1 MRRGDHASVPNVT
14 TDCRGHPRSVNWV
27 TQGQGMG
34 DEYDYTKQLLDQLA
48 EAQDLAGL
56 GVWEWDVRTNTVA
69 WSRKL
74 YEIYGLDPD
83 SFGASFEGYLER
95 VHPDDCERVKATVLQ
110 ALEARDPML
119 FDERIVRPTG
129 EIRYLTS
136 VGRVEV
142 DTRGEPVCMKGTCM
156 DVTDRV
162 LLARRTAELE
172 AANRDLEAFAATVTH
187 DLRQPLRACAGF
199 ADILL
204 DEYLDKLDPEV
215 RDYLQRILAS
225 SRRMHEIVD
234 GLEVLT
240 RIARAEPRREHID
253 LAELAREIE
262 TSLRSGDPGRAVR
275 FSIPQSLPAVA
286 DPKLMHVA
294 LSNLLGNAWKFTA
307 NTAAPHVQFL
317 TESGSDGRVYLV
329 RDNGAGFDMAYGD
342 KLFRPFQRLH
352 AASEFPGTGIGLAT
366 VQRVVERH
374 GGRVWA
380 EGSVGTGAT
389 VYFTIPSP
397 GKGGRP

>member
-119 FDERIVRPTG
+119 FDERVVRPTG

-294 LSNLLGNAWKFTA
+294 LSNLLGNAWKFTRDRVEA
-307 NTAAPHVQFL
+307 VI
-317 TESGSDGRVYLV
+317 GVGRQEDAYYV
-329 RDNGAGFDMAYGD
+329 RDNGRGFDPAYAD
-342 KLFRPFQRLH
+342 QLFVQFRRLH
-352 AASEFPGTGIGLAT
+352 GDIEGTGIGLTT
-366 VQRVVERH
+366 VRRIVEHH

-380 EGSVGTGAT
+380 EGEEGNGAAF
-389 VYFTIPSP
+389 YFTLPP
-397 GKGGRP
+397 ERTHADE

>member
-1 MRRGDHASVPNVT
+1 
-14 TDCRGHPRSVNWV
+14 
-27 TQGQGMG
+27 MG
-34 DEYDYTKQLLDQLA
+34 DEDDYTKQLLDQLA

-83 SFGASFEGYLER
+83 TFGASFEGYLER

-119 FDERIVRPTG
+119 VDERIVRPTG

-142 DTRGEPVCMKGTCM
+142 DARGEPVCMKGTCM

-204 DEYLDKLDPEV
+204 DEYLEQLDPNV

-262 TSLRSGDPGRAVR
+262 TSLRAGDPGRAVR

-286 DPKLMHVA
+286 DPKLMHIA
-294 LSNLLGNAWKFTA
+294 LSNLLGNAWKFTRDRA
-307 NTAAPHVQFL
+307 EAIIEV
-317 TESGSDGRVYLV
+317 GRQEDAYYV
-329 RDNGAGFDMAYGD
+329 RDNGRGFDPAYAD
-342 KLFRPFQRLH
+342 QLFVQFRRLH
-352 AASEFPGTGIGLAT
+352 GDIEGTGIGLTT
-366 VQRVVERH
+366 VRRIVEHH

-380 EGSVGTGAT
+380 EGEEGNGAAF
-389 VYFTIPSP
+389 YFTLPP
-397 GKGGRP
+397 ERTHADE

>member
-83 SFGASFEGYLER
+83 TFGASFEGYLER

-119 FDERIVRPTG
+119 FDERVVRPTG

-294 LSNLLGNAWKFTA
+294 LSNLLGNAWKFTRDRVEA
-307 NTAAPHVQFL
+307 VI
-317 TESGSDGRVYLV
+317 GVGRQEDAYYV
-329 RDNGAGFDMAYGD
+329 RDNGRGFDPAYAD
-342 KLFRPFQRLH
+342 QLFVQFRRLH
-352 AASEFPGTGIGLAT
+352 GDIEGTGIGLTT
-366 VQRVVERH
+366 VRRIVEHH

-380 EGSVGTGAT
+380 EGEEGNGAAF
-389 VYFTIPSP
+389 YFTLPP
-397 GKGGRP
+397 ERTHADE

>member
-1 MRRGDHASVPNVT
+1 MRRGDHASVPNGT

-119 FDERIVRPTG
+119 FDERVVRPTG

-294 LSNLLGNAWKFTA
+294 LSNLLGNAWKFTRDRVEA
-307 NTAAPHVQFL
+307 VI
-317 TESGSDGRVYLV
+317 GVGRQEDAYYV
-329 RDNGAGFDMAYGD
+329 RDNGRGFDPAYAD
-342 KLFRPFQRLH
+342 QLFVQFRRLH
-352 AASEFPGTGIGLAT
+352 GDIEGTGIGLTT
-366 VQRVVERH
+366 VRRIVEHH

-380 EGSVGTGAT
+380 EGEEGNGAAF
-389 VYFTIPSP
+389 YFTLPP
-397 GKGGRP
+397 ERTHADE